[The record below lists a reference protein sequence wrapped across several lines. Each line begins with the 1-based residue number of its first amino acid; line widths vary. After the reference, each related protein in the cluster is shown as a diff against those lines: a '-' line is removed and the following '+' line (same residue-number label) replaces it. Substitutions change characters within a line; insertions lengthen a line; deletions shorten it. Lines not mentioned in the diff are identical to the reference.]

1 MPLGDFDREVLRLLA
16 ANRNPDS
23 FVAGVTVLHQ
33 SPDSPRSSRDVDLFH
48 DTLESLSRSVERDVV
63 TLRAAG
69 YEVELGRA
77 QDTFQR
83 ARVRAN
89 QREAKVEWP
98 RRNALYREDS
108 LNDLLLSHPPALTEL
123 KQRWM
128 EASQDALNLIV
139 RLPPDELG
147 CLYLDAAGE
156 PVCPDPT
163 EPGFTQLTRHYGSVK
178 GAWPRIVE
186 ESVDG

>member
-1 MPLGDFDREVLRLLA
+1 M
-16 ANRNPDS
+16 
-23 FVAGVTVLHQ
+23 
-33 SPDSPRSSRDVDLFH
+33 DLFH
-48 DTLESLSRSVERDVV
+48 DTLESLSRSVEGDVV

-77 QDTFQR
+77 QDTFQC

-89 QREAKVEWP
+89 QRKTKVEWP
-98 RRNALYREDS
+98 RRNALDREDS
-108 LNDLLLSHPPALTEL
+108 LHAPLLSQPPALTEL

-128 EASQDALNLIV
+128 KASQGALDLIV
-139 RLPPDELG
+139 GRPPDELG
-147 CLYLDAAGE
+147 CLYLDAAGK
-156 PVCPDPT
+156 PVCPDPAA
-163 EPGFTQLTRHYGSVK
+163 PGFTQLTRHYGSVK